1 MPACTPD
8 SRTYTSCPFMNLPIS
23 AHVVQDGEGEAHE
36 GESAEGEDGMYHL
49 QVSTFNHLAILK

>member
-1 MPACTPD
+1 
-8 SRTYTSCPFMNLPIS
+8 MNLPIS

-49 QVSTFNHLAILK
+49 QVSTFNHLAILR